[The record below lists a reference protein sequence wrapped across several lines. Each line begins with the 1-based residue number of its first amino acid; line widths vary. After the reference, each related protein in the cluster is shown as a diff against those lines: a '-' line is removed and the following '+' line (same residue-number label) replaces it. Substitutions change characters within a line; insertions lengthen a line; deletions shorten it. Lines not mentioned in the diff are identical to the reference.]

1 MGGVSSIHVTQSE
14 LLLLLVWEALHE
26 LNFCRHHV
34 KPSMIFWMVVA
45 DGVDPLNACMTNW
58 ESPSTYH
65 YVLQTQIPCKEDF
78 FPSLWLLWLLLLELS
93 RETLVF
99 YSWLPSSCNFPFSIL
114 LMMQR
119 RLCCIGLQLSSML
132 RCTLCCTQLYPA
144 LMMRCTL
151 CCTWWQPVLMTS
163 ACSQLN
169 TQLLL
174 RKACTF
180 NRAPV
185 IPQGPGCDSEDFSSN
200 GPPIFLKWEMLTSTV
215 RYLLTFPFLC
225 FIKKK
230 KKKVVRKITKRN
242 KEKLSKAEK
251 VTQKVIQ
258 KCVINKHHT
267 MPVNTT
273 LF

>member
-1 MGGVSSIHVTQSE
+1 MP
-14 LLLLLVWEALHE
+14 VWPIGNHLQRTTMS
-26 LNFCRHHV
+26 F
-34 KPSMIFWMVVA
+34 KPRSHARRI
-45 DGVDPLNACMTNW
+45 
-58 ESPSTYH
+58 
-65 YVLQTQIPCKEDF
+65 I
-78 FPSLWLLWLLLLELS
+78 PSLRLLWLLLLELS

-99 YSWLPSSCNFPFSIL
+99 CSWLPSCCNFPFSLL

-185 IPQGPGCDSEDFSSN
+185 IPQAPGCDSEDFSSN
-200 GPPIFLKWEMLTSTV
+200 GPPIF
-215 RYLLTFPFLC
+215 F
-225 FIKKK
+225 
-230 KKKVVRKITKRN
+230 
-242 KEKLSKAEK
+242 
-251 VTQKVIQ
+251 
-258 KCVINKHHT
+258 
-267 MPVNTT
+267 
-273 LF
+273 